1 MASAQKIIKQQR
13 CKCVSFGKEPL
24 LIHSDGRILDLAT
37 GYIPLLS
44 SFTTEDKAAKGLR
57 KGKET
62 SSQPEYFSLLQLVH
76 DNQILLLS
84 GPVGSGKTTFAKH
97 LCWSVVDHNRAGQNA
112 TAVAESTVAY
122 EQWDTSGLQPFYF
135 AIKDAQDLKALAHDT
150 IPTLLASL
158 PESDQ
163 AGLVIAIDIIENA
176 DDRAAE
182 DIDAIATQILAS
194 PNERNRLVFL
204 GDSKVSGN
212 WVIPPTVARHSIKPL
227 SATRRQQMILQLT
240 QAEVKTVHFAL
251 GDAAANPAL
260 FALALQAKHHGDEP
274 EVLLDAWLAT
284 VASTEEVAGRIGE
297 DAFLQTCREIRYV
310 PAVGTTPRRG
320 SSSLVTSRKVRN
332 LLAARHLSTLSVD
345 VTVEFFQQNPVAAS
359 DVIQS
364 LLTRLASS
372 SKFDDLARALLRTE
386 GTTSQRAALLL
397 AKSGQLPVQLEGEIR
412 HQALTIL
419 EEGRLPIAERQDAA
433 SILSSSGDTRDLAA
447 LVDIP
452 AGMIV
457 LGSNT
462 HPNSQP
468 THELFLDAFRIG
480 VFPVTVHQYDTFS
493 TTTDRQWISPD
504 SQDPSK
510 QNFPATDVTWHDAVA
525 YCEWLTTHWRADGKI
540 SADELV
546 RLPSEPEWEKAASG
560 GQNQHDLSHCVY
572 PWGTDWHSNAFN
584 SEQTG
589 LNQPCAVGLFPKGRS
604 PYGCHDM
611 AGNIWEWCTTLWGE
625 DMATPSF
632 GYPWRDDGREAV
644 DAPPEM
650 RRVLRGGCFSSGRL
664 KANCTY
670 RGSLEPAGFWRGNG
684 FRVVVAACR

>member
-1 MASAQKIIKQQR
+1 MASAKDILEHQR
-13 CKCVSFGKEPL
+13 CKSASFGSEPL
-24 LIHSDGRILDLAT
+24 LVHPDGRILDLAT

-44 SFTTEDKAAKGLR
+44 TFTTEDKAAKGLR

-97 LCWSVVDHNRAGQNA
+97 LCWSIVDHDRVRKDA
-112 TAVAESTVAY
+112 TAVDESTVTS

-135 AIKDAQDLKALAHDT
+135 AIKDAQDLEALAYGT
-150 IPTLLASL
+150 IPTLLAHL
-158 PESDQ
+158 PESNQ
-163 AGLVIAIDIIENA
+163 AGLIIAIDSVENA
-176 DDRAAE
+176 DERVTE
-182 DIDAIATQILAS
+182 NIDTIASQILAS
-194 PNERNRLVFL
+194 ANKRNRLLFL
-204 GDSKVSGN
+204 GDSKASSN
-212 WVIPPTVARHSIKPL
+212 LVIPPTVARHRIKPF
-227 SATRRQQMILQLT
+227 SALQRQRRIMRLVQT
-240 QAEVKTVHFAL
+240 EVKTVDFAL

-274 EVLLDAWLAT
+274 EALLDAWLAT
-284 VASTEEVAGRIGE
+284 MADTEEAAGRIAE
-297 DAFLQTCREIRYV
+297 DAFAQTCREIRYV
-310 PAVGTTPRRG
+310 PALGTMPRQE
-320 SSSLVTSRKVRN
+320 LLLLETSRRVRHF
-332 LLAARHLSTLSVD
+332 LAARHLSTLSVD
-345 VTVEFFQQNPVAAS
+345 VAVNFFQHNPIATS
-359 DVIQS
+359 DVMQS
-364 LLTRLASS
+364 LLTRLGSS
-372 SKFDDLARALLRTE
+372 SKSDELAQALLKIE
-386 GTTSQRAALLL
+386 DTTSQRAALLL
-397 AKSGQLPVQLEGEIR
+397 AKSGQLPDQLEDEIR

-419 EEGRLPIAERQDAA
+419 EKAQLPIAERQDAA
-433 SILSSSGDTRDLAA
+433 CILSRSDDPRDLAA

-452 AGMIV
+452 AGTIV

-468 THELFLDAFRIG
+468 THELSIDAFRIG
-480 VFPVTVHQYDTFS
+480 VFPVTVQQYKTFA
-493 TTTDRQWISPD
+493 TTTARQWISPD
-504 SQDPSK
+504 SQNPSK

-525 YCEWLTTHWRADGKI
+525 YCKWLTTHWRADGRI
-540 SADELV
+540 STEEKV

-560 GQNQHDLSHCVY
+560 GQNQHDLPHCVY
-572 PWGTDWHSNAFN
+572 PWGTDWQSNASN
-584 SEQTG
+584 SEETG
-589 LNQPCAVGLFPKGRS
+589 LNQPCAVGIFPAGQS
-604 PYGCHDM
+604 QYGCHDM

-632 GYPWRDDGREAV
+632 GYPWQDDRREAG

-684 FRVVVAACR
+684 FRVVVATCR

>member
-1 MASAQKIIKQQR
+1 MVSAKDVLKQQR
-13 CKCVSFGKEPL
+13 LKSTSFGSEPL
-24 LIHSDGRILDLAT
+24 LVHPDGRILDLAT

-44 SFTTEDKAAKGLR
+44 TFTTEDKAAKGLR

-62 SSQPEYFSLLQLVH
+62 SSQPEYFSLLQLVL

-97 LCWSVVDHNRAGQNA
+97 LCWSLVDHDQAIHHA
-112 TAVAESTVAY
+112 TALDESSVTS
-122 EQWDTSGLQPFYF
+122 EQWNTSGLQPFYF
-135 AIKDAQDLKALAHDT
+135 AIKDTLDLEALAHDT

-158 PESDQ
+158 PESNQ
-163 AGLVIAIDIIENA
+163 AGLVIAIDTIGNA
-176 DDRAAE
+176 DERVAE
-182 DIDAIATQILAS
+182 HIDTIATQTLAS
-194 PNERNRLVFL
+194 ANKRNRLLFL
-204 GDSKVSGN
+204 GDSKASSN
-212 WVIPPTVARHSIKPL
+212 LVIPPAVARHSIKPL
-227 SATRRQQMILQLT
+227 SATQRQQKITQIA
-240 QAEVKTVHFAL
+240 QAEVKTVDFAL

-284 VASTEEVAGRIGE
+284 VAATEEVARCMGE

-310 PAVGTTPRRG
+310 PALGTKPRQD
-320 SSSLVTSRKVRN
+320 SSLLGISRKVTYM
-332 LLAARHLSTLSVD
+332 LAARYLSTLSVD
-345 VTVEFFQQNPVAAS
+345 VTVGFFQHNPIATV
-359 DVIQS
+359 DVVQS
-364 LLTRLASS
+364 LLIRLSSS
-372 SKFDDLARALLRTE
+372 SKFDDLARALLKTE
-386 GTTSQRAALLL
+386 NITSQRAALLL
-397 AKSGQLPVQLEGEIR
+397 AKSGQLPVQLEDQIR
-412 HQALTIL
+412 HQALPIL

-433 SILSSSGDTRDLAA
+433 SVLSRSGDPRGLAA

-452 AGMIV
+452 AGTIV

-468 THELFLDAFRIG
+468 THELFLDGFRIG
-480 VFPVTVHQYDTFS
+480 VFPVTVHQYNAFS
-493 TTTDRQWISPD
+493 TTTARQWLSPD

-525 YCEWLTTHWRADGKI
+525 YCQWLTTHWRADGKI

-560 GQNQHDLSHCVY
+560 GQNQHDLPHCVY
-572 PWGTDWHSNAFN
+572 PWGTDWHSNASN
-584 SEQTG
+584 SEETG
-589 LNQPCAVGLFPKGRS
+589 LNQPCVVGLFPKGRS
-604 PYGCHDM
+604 PHGCHDM

-644 DAPPEM
+644 NAPPEM